1 MRRGCRSTPS
11 RCCATPS
18 APITPH
24 FTALTLREAV
34 LSEIE
39 QVMLRYVQFVLE
51 RKVRSVE
58 FLNLLRR
65 ESATVS

>member
-1 MRRGCRSTPS
+1 LSLAALKVLRHALRTDY
-11 RCCATPS
+11 AT
-18 APITPH
+18 
-24 FTALTLREAV
+24 FTALTIRETV

-51 RKVRSVE
+51 RKVKSVE

-65 ESATVS
+65 ESAD